1 MASNEPLDHIPRK
14 IGDPHVRDDDPTRER
29 GVFPGVGLISD
40 NLDPDA
46 EQHYCELN
54 LGFLRYPLLPAPA
67 DSNII
72 DEVLDQYGVDAKKN
86 TALRMMFSDLWT
98 HNETLRRDNHH
109 LEAQLAGHTR
119 EINKITNNLR
129 TELWSKSAL
138 EDERNKAMATCESLW
153 CQLRELRERAT
164 QRRMIFSDN
173 VLRLQSELE
182 SIKASNAHLR
192 VEVETKDSLLVDA
205 DRTHVKLIAER
216 DHESSL
222 REQETQRSMILS
234 DNVSRLKSE
243 LESIKASNANLR
255 VEVET
260 KDSLLIDADRTH
272 VKLITERDHA
282 RAVPKQLFEMF
293 QQRNDDFLRAAE
305 TLITTVS
312 PSSNSVDNISLS
324 TGAIAN
330 NVTDRE
336 AIGELTITKEEMKP
350 QDLTICREV
359 HAGMTSKRNNINYL
373 FLEPVDRAF
382 YRDYLRVVK
391 RPMDL
396 R

>member
-14 IGDPHVRDDDPTRER
+14 IGDPHVRDDDPTGER
-29 GVFPGVGLISD
+29 GVFPGAGLTSD
-40 NLDPDA
+40 DRDPDA

-54 LGFLRYPLLPAPA
+54 LGFLRYPLLPAPTNP
-67 DSNII
+67 NII
-72 DEVLDQYGVDAKKN
+72 NEVLDQYGVDVKKN
-86 TALRMMFSDLWT
+86 TALRMMLSDLWT
-98 HNETLRRDNHH
+98 ENEKLKGDNHH

-119 EINKITNNLR
+119 EILKITNNLR
-129 TELWSKSAL
+129 TELWSKGAL
-138 EDERNKAMATCESLW
+138 EDERNRAMATCESLW
-153 CQLRELRERAT
+153 CQLREFREQET
-164 QRRMIFSDN
+164 QRRMILSDN
-173 VLRLQSELE
+173 VLRLQSEIE
-182 SIKASNAHLR
+182 SITASNAHLR
-192 VEVETKDSLLVDA
+192 VEVETKDSLLIDA
-205 DRTHVKLIAER
+205 DRTYVKLIAER
-216 DHESSL
+216 DHESRL
-222 REQETQRSMILS
+222 REQETQHVL
-234 DNVSRLKSE
+234 RLKSE

-272 VKLITERDHA
+272 VKLIAERDHA

-359 HAGMTSKRNNINYL
+359 HAGMTSKRNNINCL